1 MIALLRRQVP
11 IIQYYDQKIT
21 GETTFRQQFLP
32 MCNRENASHLC
43 IAGLC
48 SDCQEALELIQNKLL
63 VQLELPLNAAKESFF
78 GVVCTFGQL
87 KPLEALLQL
96 TDLMPLIY
104 KCLLQYIGKPSYL
117 DLCDRDIDYE
127 LFGTSKTQKMQVK
140 RRMARLLQDALDYC
154 SNQTEFE
161 WIDLAQQWRKNPIY
175 YYSSDDVEKK
185 HG

>member
-1 MIALLRRQVP
+1 M
-11 IIQYYDQKIT
+11 
-21 GETTFRQQFLP
+21 
-32 MCNRENASHLC
+32 
-43 IAGLC
+43 
-48 SDCQEALELIQNKLL
+48 
-63 VQLELPLNAAKESFF
+63 PLNASKESFF

-161 WIDLAQQWRKNPIY
+161 WMDLAQQWRKNPIY
-175 YYSSDDVEKK
+175 YYSSEDMEKK
-185 HG
+185 NGQKISIRDASVVQQEHISAYSSDDWFAGECVL